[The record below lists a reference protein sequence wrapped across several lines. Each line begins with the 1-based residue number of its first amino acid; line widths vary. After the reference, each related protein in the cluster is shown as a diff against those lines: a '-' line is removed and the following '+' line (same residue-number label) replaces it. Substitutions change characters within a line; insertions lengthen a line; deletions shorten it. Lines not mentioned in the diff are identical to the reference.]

1 MWEVHSCTASAEM
14 RKEDMQ
20 QAATAWFWR
29 CHVHSHVDIYFG
41 PGDAGAPGWGTKHLR
56 THCQGAI
63 YVSSRRN
70 LWSTYVSTRRSM
82 MPARFAAHSQFDRT
96 LGSLQGSAG
105 RAVSKPWGPVHG
117 QDFVDLVAFPRFAN
131 ITWQH
136 GEIEAGD
143 ILFIPHTYWHQASQQ
158 SSAIHTG
165 FYMWLNNIELV
176 LYIKLVCKN
185 SKNVD
190 GWTMITMMIRYDKIV
205 KVSHS
210 LHHVE
215 SHRCDRLQSQL
226 SQLFRWTPR
235 AEILQWISGTSIA
248 F

>member
-1 MWEVHSCTASAEM
+1 MWEVHSCAGSAEM

-63 YVSSRRN
+63 YVSSRR
-70 LWSTYVSTRRSM
+70 TRRAYVSTRRSM
-82 MPARFAAHSQFDRT
+82 MPARFAAHPQFDRW
-96 LGSLQGSAG
+96 AAC
-105 RAVSKPWGPVHG
+105 RAVSKRRSPVHCQPG
-117 QDFVDLVAFPRFAN
+117 LRGPRCLPALC
-131 ITWQH
+131 QH
-136 GEIEAGD
+136 YLAARRNWSWRHPFHSTHVLAPG
-143 ILFIPHTYWHQASQQ
+143 IP
-158 SSAIHTG
+158 AIHTG

-176 LYIKLVCKN
+176 LYIKLVYKN